1 MTAVYPPVMHTP
13 GHKSG
18 GKEGLS
24 VVKRVFD
31 RDILKTTITDKSDYV
46 VIEQLD
52 KITGKTHKIILN
64 PLEHDFITRLFK
76 GIK

>member
-1 MTAVYPPVMHTP
+1 
-13 GHKSG
+13 
-18 GKEGLS
+18 

-31 RDILKTTITDKSDYV
+31 RDIFKTTITDKSDYV